1 MNTLL
6 KILLTALAVFFLAAV
21 LPGVAVENYISAI
34 TVALVI
40 GLLNIFVRPIIV
52 LFTLP
57 ATIFSLG
64 LFLFVI
70 NAGIILL
77 ADKFVDGFMVVGFF
91 DALIFSVLLSILR
104 SFLVSL
110 IKEALRFILLKT
122 YKIDY

>member
-110 IKEALRFILLKT
+110 IKEEKT
-122 YKIDY
+122 Q

>member
-21 LPGVAVENYISAI
+21 LPGVSVENYISAI

-52 LFTLP
+52 LLTLP

-64 LFLFVI
+64 LFLIVI

-77 ADKFVDGFMVVGFF
+77 ADKFVDGFMVAGFF
-91 DALIFSVLLSILR
+91 DALVFSVLLSILR
-104 SFLVSL
+104 SLLVSL
-110 IKEALRFILLKT
+110 IKQENT
-122 YKIDY
+122 P

>member
-6 KILLTALAVFFLAAV
+6 KILLTALAVFFLASV
-21 LPGVAVENYISAI
+21 LPGVKVENYISAI

-77 ADKFVDGFMVVGFF
+77 ADKFVDGFMVAGFW
-91 DALIFSVLLSILR
+91 DALVFSILLSILR
-104 SFLVSL
+104 SFLVSFVND
-110 IKEALRFILLKT
+110 KAEKNPN
-122 YKIDY
+122 

>member
-21 LPGVAVENYISAI
+21 LPGVSVENYISAI

-52 LFTLP
+52 LLTLP

-64 LFLFVI
+64 LFLIVI

-77 ADKFVDGFMVVGFF
+77 ADKFVDGFMVAGFF
-91 DALIFSVLLSILR
+91 DALVFSVLLSILR
-104 SFLVSL
+104 SLLVSL
-110 IKEALRFILLKT
+110 IKEENT
-122 YKIDY
+122 P

>member
-52 LFTLP
+52 LLTLP

-64 LFLFVI
+64 LFLIVI

-77 ADKFVDGFMVVGFF
+77 ADKFVDGFMVAGFF
-91 DALIFSVLLSILR
+91 DAVVFSVLLSIVR
-104 SFLVSL
+104 SLLVSL
-110 IKEALRFILLKT
+110 IKEENT
-122 YKIDY
+122 Q

>member
-21 LPGVAVENYISAI
+21 LPGVSVENYISAI

-52 LFTLP
+52 LLTLP

-64 LFLFVI
+64 LFLIVI

-77 ADKFVDGFMVVGFF
+77 ADKFVDGFMVAGFF
-91 DALIFSVLLSILR
+91 DALVFSVLLSILR
-104 SFLVSL
+104 TLLVSL
-110 IKEALRFILLKT
+110 IKEENT
-122 YKIDY
+122 P

>member
-52 LFTLP
+52 LLTLP

-64 LFLFVI
+64 LFLIVI

-77 ADKFVDGFMVVGFF
+77 ADKFVDGFMVAGFF
-91 DALIFSVLLSILR
+91 DALVFSVLLSILR
-104 SFLVSL
+104 TLLVSL
-110 IKEALRFILLKT
+110 IKEENT
-122 YKIDY
+122 P

>member
-1 MNTLL
+1 MNTFL
-6 KILLTALAVFFLAAV
+6 KILLTALAVFFLASV
-21 LPGVAVENYISAI
+21 LPGVKVENYISAI

-77 ADKFVDGFMVVGFF
+77 ADKFVDGFMVAGFF
-91 DALIFSVLLSILR
+91 DALIFSILLSILR
-104 SFLVSL
+104 SFLVSFV
-110 IKEALRFILLKT
+110 KENNENSQN
-122 YKIDY
+122 

>member
-21 LPGVAVENYISAI
+21 LPGVSVENYISAI

-52 LFTLP
+52 LLTLP

-64 LFLFVI
+64 LFLIVI
-70 NAGIILL
+70 NEGIILL
-77 ADKFVDGFMVVGFF
+77 ADKFVDGFMVAGFF
-91 DALIFSVLLSILR
+91 DALVFSVLLSILR
-104 SFLVSL
+104 TLLVSL
-110 IKEALRFILLKT
+110 IKEENT
-122 YKIDY
+122 P

>member
-21 LPGVAVENYISAI
+21 LPGVSVENYISAI

-52 LFTLP
+52 LLTLP

-64 LFLFVI
+64 LFLIVI

-77 ADKFVDGFMVVGFF
+77 ADEFVDGFMIAGFF
-91 DALIFSVLLSILR
+91 DALVFSVLLSILR
-104 SFLVSL
+104 SLLVSL
-110 IKEALRFILLKT
+110 IKEENT
-122 YKIDY
+122 P

>member
-34 TVALVI
+34 TVALVF

-52 LFTLP
+52 ILTLP

-64 LFLFVI
+64 LFLFII
-70 NAGIILL
+70 NAVIILL
-77 ADKFVDGFMVVGFF
+77 ADKFVDGFMVAGFY
-91 DALIFSVLLSILR
+91 DALVFSILLSILR
-104 SFLVSL
+104 SFLISL
-110 IKEALRFILLKT
+110 IKEENT
-122 YKIDY
+122 Q

>member
-21 LPGVAVENYISAI
+21 LPGVSVENYISAI

-40 GLLNIFVRPIIV
+40 GLLNIFIRPIIV
-52 LFTLP
+52 LLTLP

-64 LFLFVI
+64 LFLIVI

-77 ADKFVDGFMVVGFF
+77 ADKFVDGFMIAGFF
-91 DALIFSVLLSILR
+91 DALVFSVLLSILR
-104 SFLVSL
+104 SLLVSL
-110 IKEALRFILLKT
+110 IKEENRP
-122 YKIDY
+122 

>member
-52 LFTLP
+52 ILTLP

-77 ADKFVDGFMVVGFF
+77 ADKFVDGFMVAGFY
-91 DALIFSVLLSILR
+91 DALVFSILLSILR
-104 SFLVSL
+104 SFLISL
-110 IKEALRFILLKT
+110 IKEENT
-122 YKIDY
+122 Q

>member
-52 LFTLP
+52 ILTLP

-64 LFLFVI
+64 LFLFII
-70 NAGIILL
+70 NAVIILL
-77 ADKFVDGFMVVGFF
+77 ADKFVDGFMVAGFY
-91 DALIFSVLLSILR
+91 DALVFSILLSILR
-104 SFLVSL
+104 SFLISL
-110 IKEALRFILLKT
+110 IKEENT
-122 YKIDY
+122 Q

>member
-1 MNTLL
+1 MNTILR
-6 KILLTALAVFFLAAV
+6 ILLTALAVFFLAAV
-21 LPGVAVENYISAI
+21 LPGVAIENYISAI

-40 GLLNIFVRPIIV
+40 GLLNIFVKPVIV

-77 ADKFVDGFMVVGFF
+77 ADKFVDGFMVAGFF
-91 DALIFSVLLSILR
+91 DALVFSILLSILR
-104 SFLVSL
+104 SFLISL
-110 IKEALRFILLKT
+110 IKEENT
-122 YKIDY
+122 Q

>member
-21 LPGVAVENYISAI
+21 LPGVAVENYISAV

-57 ATIFSLG
+57 ATIFTLG

-77 ADKFVDGFMVVGFF
+77 ADKFVDGFMVTGFW
-91 DALIFSVLLSILR
+91 DALVFSILLSILR

-110 IKEALRFILLKT
+110 IKEENT
-122 YKIDY
+122 N